1 MPTVRLPAL
10 RVVQNSHTFYV
21 TVLKA
26 GDLFSLAEI
35 PRYNPATGKGYQRY
49 PANGR
54 IEAVGGYLLRKTGGL
69 FPTAILLNS
78 RKPVKFSAKGRSNS
92 GTLAVQTIPKLAVVD
107 GQTRMLGL
115 EHVVT
120 AKKKPEFRDFV
131 LPVVITAFDSEIEE
145 MVQFRIVNR
154 EAKSV
159 PTGLTDRLIAKQIQH
174 HMGDSGD
181 VEQLADLFGDKLYT
195 TWQLVRIA
203 DTMATKKTSPWR
215 GRIKVPN
222 AQGTQTGTISERSF
236 TTSLK
241 PALKAMAPIHD
252 SDVSAALIPYWQ
264 AMFDVCKDAAK
275 DPKNYPY
282 LHKTFGV
289 YVGHLIFASLGHS
302 TRSRSA
308 YRRQL
313 ERIKGLD
320 SDLWAKNGP
329 LKGKGGQGGFTEVA
343 ERLIEGKG
351 PPPIDQGA

>member
-1 MPTVRLPAL
+1 
-10 RVVQNSHTFYV
+10 
-21 TVLKA
+21 
-26 GDLFSLAEI
+26 
-35 PRYNPATGKGYQRY
+35 
-49 PANGR
+49 
-54 IEAVGGYLLRKTGGL
+54 
-69 FPTAILLNS
+69 
-78 RKPVKFSAKGRSNS
+78 
-92 GTLAVQTIPKLAVVD
+92 
-107 GQTRMLGL
+107 
-115 EHVVT
+115 
-120 AKKKPEFRDFV
+120 
-131 LPVVITAFDSEIEE
+131 
-145 MVQFRIVNR
+145 
-154 EAKSV
+154 
-159 PTGLTDRLIAKQIQH
+159 
-174 HMGDSGD
+174 
-181 VEQLADLFGDKLYT
+181 
-195 TWQLVRIA
+195 
-203 DTMATKKTSPWR
+203 
-215 GRIKVPN
+215 
-222 AQGTQTGTISERSF
+222 
-236 TTSLK
+236 
-241 PALKAMAPIHD
+241 MAPIHD